1 MDNIFKQSLNNLKL
15 SLEKQERL
23 RLPDSL
29 INYYKKL
36 FVDIALILE
45 PNFKVEPI
53 NKKMYSNI
61 SNYFMGIPFENE
73 FIETIEGTNEK
84 IINTWSLSKGLL
96 IMGQSGVGKDFTL
109 DVFRKTNRQFEK
121 EGYLKNDFK
130 RAMCKDIPK
139 NYSIDGAK
147 IFKQYEKDIWYFSD
161 LGEEDRKS
169 ANYSNSIEVMREI
182 ITSRYELWIKHKIP
196 THFSTNYNSTM
207 LYQKYGERV
216 FYRMNEM
223 LNFGLMEGKNKRVL

>member
-1 MDNIFKQSLNNLKL
+1 MDNIFNQSLNNLKL
-15 SLEKQERL
+15 SLEKKERL
-23 RLPDSL
+23 RLPEKL
-29 INYYKKL
+29 KPLYKKL
-36 FVDIALILE
+36 FIDIAKIIE
-45 PNFKVEPI
+45 PNFIVEPI
-53 NKKMYSNI
+53 NKNLYKNLSD
-61 SNYFMGIPFENE
+61 YFMGVPLDVVFKDI
-73 FIETIEGTNEK
+73 IEGTNEK
-84 IINTWSLSKGLL
+84 IVNTWDLSKGLL
-96 IMGQSGVGKDFTL
+96 IMGESGVGKDFTL
-109 DVFRKTNRQFEK
+109 DVFRKTNGQFEK
-121 EGYLKNDFK
+121 EGYLDNKFK

-147 IFKQYEKDIWYFSD
+147 IFKKYEKDIWYFSD

-182 ITSRYELWIKHKIP
+182 ITSRYELWIKHKTP

-223 LNFGLMEGKNKRVL
+223 LNFAFMDGKNKRI